1 MLRLA
6 LLALIA
12 ALTGS
17 LAQAQT
23 PPVRIDSGL
32 LQGVQDSDVV
42 AYKGVPYA
50 APPVGPLRW
59 RPPHPAP
66 AWRGVRDASIFGP
79 VCPQATGLGVPAS
92 LPQSEDCLT
101 LNVWAPAHA
110 AGPAPVMVWLHGGGD
125 DAGTARQPQF
135 DGAVFARDG
144 IVFVSVDY
152 RLGALG
158 WFAHPALTREAGPG
172 APLGDYGL
180 MDEIAALTW
189 VQRNIRAFGGDPR
202 QVTVAGESAGGE
214 AVLFLMGAPAARGF
228 FARAIVES
236 GTGWADYPT
245 LAKAEDEGV
254 ALATRA
260 GAPADAD
267 AAALRALP
275 VAALLA
281 ANHGEIGEIID
292 GRLVTADPA
301 TIFAAGH
308 AAAVPLLIGSNSG
321 EDSLLG
327 NSDPKDVLKDFTA
340 DQLSA
345 LRAAYGAETPDDA
358 ALGRAVFRDQWMGA
372 PARWIA
378 ARQSAHAPAWLYHF
392 AYIPSILVGRRKAA
406 SHGFEMLFTFEAL
419 ARAPIPLPASPA
431 DMAEMTL
438 LHGCWASFVKTGVPT
453 CPGGPAWP
461 GYSAVSD
468 TLMLFGQD
476 TASGA
481 SHFRA
486 GPYDVLDRIEAERL
500 KKPAPT
506 GEAQLSR
513 GRAELAHR
521 DGRALGLAGRFGGVG
536 R

>member
-6 LLALIA
+6 LLALIS
-12 ALTGS
+12 ALTSG
-17 LAQAQT
+17 LASAQT

-32 LQGVQDSDVV
+32 LQGVQDGGAV

-50 APPVGPLRW
+50 APPLGPLRW
-59 RPPHPAP
+59 RPPQPVA
-66 AWRGVRDASIFGP
+66 AWTGVRDAANFGP
-79 VCPQATGLGVPAS
+79 VCPQAPGLGVPAS
-92 LPQSEDCLT
+92 VPQSEDCLT

-110 AGPAPVMVWLHGGGD
+110 VRGAPIMVWLHGGGD
-125 DAGTARQPQF
+125 DGGTARQPQF

-158 WFAHPALTREAGPG
+158 WFAHPVLSREAGPG
-172 APLGDYGL
+172 APLGNYGL
-180 MDEIAALTW
+180 MDEIAALKW

-214 AVLFLMGAPAARGF
+214 AVLFLMGAPAARGL

-236 GTGWADYPT
+236 GTGWAGYPT
-245 LAKAEDEGV
+245 LAKAQDEGV
-254 ALATRA
+254 ALVTRA
-260 GAPADAD
+260 GAPANAD

-281 ANHGEIGEIID
+281 ADQGEIGEIID

-301 TIFAAGH
+301 ATFAAGH
-308 AAAVPLLIGSNSG
+308 AAAIPLLIGSNNG

-327 NSDPKDVLKDFTA
+327 NSDPKEVLKDFTA
-340 DQLSA
+340 DQLAA

-358 ALGRAVFRDQWMGA
+358 ALGRAIFRDQWMGA

-378 ARQSAHAPAWLYHF
+378 AHQSAHAPTWLYQF
-392 AYIPSILVGRRKAA
+392 AYIPSLLAGRRRAA

-419 ARAPIPLPASPA
+419 ARAPIPLPASAA
-431 DMAEMTL
+431 DTAEMTL
-438 LHGCWASFVKTGVPT
+438 VHGCWASFVKTGVPT

-461 GYSAVSD
+461 GYSTAGD

-476 TASGA
+476 AASA
-481 SHFRA
+481 QSHFRA
-486 GPYDVLDRIEAERL
+486 APYDVLDRIEAERL
-500 KKPAPT
+500 NA
-506 GEAQLSR
+506 AR
-513 GRAELAHR
+513 R
-521 DGRALGLAGRFGGVG
+521 
-536 R
+536 